1 MWLVVIPLMIAY
13 AAVPFVLSIPALDG
27 PESRDFGAFLES
39 DLGQSFMAGNWRWY
53 GLLVVLWVFN
63 TVLGEELLFR
73 GFLLPRM
80 NRAFGRADWLVNGAL
95 FAAYHL
101 HVPWVIPE
109 TLLFDSLIVAYPAKR
124 YRSAWIGIV
133 VHSAQSV
140 VLAVLVLILVLR

>member
-1 MWLVVIPLMIAY
+1 M
-13 AAVPFVLSIPALDG
+13 AVPEA
-27 PESRDFGAFLES
+27 RDFGAFLGS
-39 DLGQSFMAGNWRWY
+39 ATGQSFMAGNWTWF
-53 GLLVVLWVFN
+53 GLMVVLWVFN

-80 NRAFGRADWLVNGAL
+80 NGAFGRADWIANGVL

-109 TLLFDSLIVAYPAKR
+109 TLLADTFIVAYPAKR
-124 YRSAWIGIV
+124 YRSALIGIA

-140 VLAVLVLILVLR
+140 VLAAIVLALVL